1 MPLYRQPGC
10 SNWYVRLTVYGR
22 KVRRTTGTADYKEA
36 QAIEAALRVSLRARE
51 GRKALTRMAED
62 IFPEKTQGVP
72 LSRLEA
78 YYNEAAEATGYKVGE
93 TTARMRRSAMLRLT
107 AWAKR
112 AGVRMVSEVT
122 VEVSGAFLDEIEATV
137 KTRRNIA
144 GELSSAWRVLASRG
158 FVEDNPWGAVKPQT
172 APAQAKHGR
181 AFTDEEIAAILKACP
196 TVANGD
202 EWRDMVQVAL
212 HTGLRLTDTL
222 NLTPEAADWRK
233 MELRVAPTKTRRHGI
248 EVRIPMHE
256 AVVEVFKRRKG
267 PGLLFPG
274 AEVECRSHRRQ
285 PFADL
290 LKVAGITAKPGEKL
304 TFHCLRHTFATRLAE
319 AGVPED
325 VRMQLCGHTVVETA
339 RIYNHDTSQARLAVL
354 ALK

>member
-1 MPLYRQPGC
+1 MPLYKQPGC
-10 SNWYVRLTVYGR
+10 ENWYVRLKVFGK
-22 KVRRTTGTADYKEA
+22 KVRRTTGTADYQEA
-36 QAIEAALRVSLRARE
+36 QAIEAALRVSLRAKE
-51 GRKALTRMAED
+51 GRKALVRMAED
-62 IFPEKTQGVP
+62 LFPEKAQGVP
-72 LSRLEA
+72 LSRLDA
-78 YYNEAAEATGYKVGE
+78 YYNEAAKATGYTVGA
-93 TTARMRRSAMLRLT
+93 TTARMRQGAMLRLM

-122 VEVSGAFLDEIEATV
+122 VEVAGAFLDEIRATV

-144 GELSSAWRVLASRG
+144 GELSSVWKVLASRG
-158 FVEDNPWGAVKPQT
+158 MAEGSPWTAVKP
-172 APAQAKHGR
+172 APAPLQAKHGR
-181 AFTDEEIAAILKACP
+181 AFTDDEIAAILKACP
-196 TVANGD
+196 MVQNGD

-212 HTGLRLTDTL
+212 HTGLRLTDVL
-222 NLTPEAADWRK
+222 ELTPEAADWKTR
-233 MELRVAPTKTRRHGI
+233 ELRVSPLKTRRHGI
-248 EVRIPMHE
+248 EVRIPMHAEVE
-256 AVVEVFKRRKG
+256 AVFRRRKG
-267 PGLLFPG
+267 PGRLFPG

-285 PFADL
+285 PFAEL
-290 LKVAGITAKPGEKL
+290 LKVAGIVAKPGEKL